1 MEEMNVDYDDID
13 NKSDVSDSAF
23 SRSVGPSSSPNLDS
37 TYFSGEICGRVR
49 SPCYHNE
56 LHSCCV

>member
-13 NKSDVSDSAF
+13 NKSDISDSAF
-23 SRSVGPSSSPNLDS
+23 RSVGSSSSQNLDS
-37 TYFSGEICGRVR
+37 TFLSGEICGRVW

-56 LHSCCV
+56 LLHSCCA